1 MWYVKA
7 FRHMTTAMNIVHFIL
22 TMWYVN
28 NITKW
33 MFSKNK
39 EGFRLTMWY
48 VNDKFYRFVSL
59 VKEECRKKEKKENK

>member
-1 MWYVKA
+1 MFIKNS
-7 FRHMTTAMNIVHFIL
+7 FRL

-39 EGFRLTMWY
+39 EGFRLTIWN
-48 VNDKFYRFVSL
+48 VNIFDDLNIDNF
-59 VKEECRKKEKKENK
+59 E

>member
-1 MWYVKA
+1 MI
-7 FRHMTTAMNIVHFIL
+7 TLTGFIL

-48 VNDKFYRFVSL
+48 VNDKFSSAL
-59 VKEECRKKEKKENK
+59 SVKKWYNRDKSYIN

>member
-1 MWYVKA
+1 
-7 FRHMTTAMNIVHFIL
+7 
-22 TMWYVN
+22 MWYVN